1 MGATLHIHLLALLIP
16 FVLAAAGPLPPHAED
31 APNATL
37 SAILADVI
45 APPNPVLGADELVH
59 LAYEIRLT
67 NQSPLIVTIEE
78 VEALDGGSGNVL
90 ARLGAEHLK
99 QLYRPAAGD
108 GGPVTGGGQNG
119 VLFMDVA
126 LPKAE
131 ALPKTLHHRFHL
143 ALSGIEG
150 VPPEI
155 VFTSDATQVG
165 QKPAIVVAPPLRG
178 KGWVAGGGCCAT
190 ITSHRGAVLA
200 IDGKSYV
207 AERFAIDFVQ
217 VNDKGRIFDGPND
230 QLSSYP
236 YFGVNIHSVADG
248 EVVATQDGLPEE
260 VPGANPPGATLE
272 NAGGNYVIVDIGDGH
287 YAFYAHMQPGS
298 LKVKQGDQVK
308 TGDLIGLL
316 GNSGNSSAP
325 HLHFHVMDAPHPL
338 KANGLP
344 YRFTAFTGAGVA
356 ENEDALETEAGSPID
371 RNALSEPHKDQLP
384 LNLQV
389 IDFPD

>member
-1 MGATLHIHLLALLIP
+1 MRNHLLAFLIP
-16 FVLAAAGPLPPHAED
+16 FLFTACFPLAVHAED
-31 APNATL
+31 APRATL
-37 SAILADVI
+37 SAILAEVI
-45 APPNPVLGADELVH
+45 APPNPVLGADDRVH

-67 NQSPLIVTIEE
+67 NQSPLIVTLEE
-78 VEALDGGSGNVL
+78 VEVLDGDGATVL
-90 ARLGAEHLK
+90 ARLGTEHLK
-99 QLYRPAAGD
+99 QLYRSTVADGD
-108 GGPVTGGGQNG
+108 PVIGGGQNG

-126 LPKAE
+126 LPKTE
-131 ALPKTLHHRFHL
+131 TLPKSLRHRFHI
-143 ALSGIEG
+143 ALSGMEG

-155 VFTSDATQVG
+155 VFTADATPVG
-165 QKPAIVVAPPLRG
+165 QKPALVVAPPLRG
-178 KGWVAGGGCCAT
+178 KDWVAGGGCCAT
-190 ITSHRGAVLA
+190 ISSHRGAVLA

-236 YFGVNIHSVADG
+236 YFGVNIHAVAGG

-298 LKVKQGDQVK
+298 LKVKQGDKVK
-308 TGDLIGLL
+308 AGDVLGLL

-325 HLHFHVMDAPHPL
+325 HLHFHIMDALHPL

-344 YRFTAFTGAGVA
+344 YRFTTFTGVGVA
-356 ENEDALETEAGSPID
+356 ENEDALETEGGTVID
-371 RNALSEPHKDQLP
+371 RNALAGPHQDQLP